1 MWNSAKVG
9 VLGGGQLGRM
19 LVEAANDLNI
29 QVNVLDAANAP
40 AKQLSAHDG
49 HVTGSFK
56 EREAVRQLAKSCD
69 VVTAEIEHVDTYALE
84 DVASEVKIE
93 PSWQAIRTIQNKFN
107 QREHLAK
114 YGIPMAEHRELI
126 KNTPEEL
133 AEIGRQLGFP
143 LMVKS
148 KTMAYDGRG
157 ETMCVATYVLS

>member
-1 MWNSAKVG
+1 
-9 VLGGGQLGRM
+9 M
-19 LVEAANDLNI
+19 LVEAANRLNI
-29 QVNVLDAANAP
+29 QVNVLDAANSP

-56 EREAVRQLAKSCD
+56 EREAVRQLARSCD

-84 DVASEVKIE
+84 EVDSEVKIE

-107 QREHLAK
+107 QKEHLAK
-114 YGIPMAEHRELI
+114 YGIPMAEHRELV

-133 AEIGRQLGFP
+133 LEISEQLGFP
-143 LMVKS
+143 LMLKS

-157 ETMCVATYVLS
+157 ETICVTALV